1 MVLTNNIQ
9 YISYLISILHI
20 LFLNSMIT
28 IILVSHTL
36 YTAVWLKIV
45 IFIGLIMIIVQHII
59 LGSCFLTIFEK
70 KYSDNQE
77 SPYYDFIEKFLS
89 LFGITLKE
97 YYTHA
102 LVIEI
107 TATLCLGL
115 EVISILCS

>member
-1 MVLTNNIQ
+1 MELTSKIQ
-9 YISYLISILHI
+9 YASYLISILHI

-45 IFIGLIMIIVQHII
+45 IFISLVLIIIQHII
-59 LGSCFLTIFEK
+59 LGSCFLTIFER
-70 KYSDNQE
+70 KYTDNQE

-97 YYTHA
+97 YYTHV

-115 EVISILCS
+115 EVLSILCS